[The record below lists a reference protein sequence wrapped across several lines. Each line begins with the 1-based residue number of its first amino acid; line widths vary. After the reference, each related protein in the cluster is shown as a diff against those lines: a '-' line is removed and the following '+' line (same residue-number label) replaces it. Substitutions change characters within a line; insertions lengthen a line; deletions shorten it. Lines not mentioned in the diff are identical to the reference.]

1 MAHQTIS
8 NRTRLGLQPRTP
20 GRFHR
25 PPGKR
30 KNPPRQLHSLRS
42 RQNHRRPQTTP
53 RSRKLTMRTLLPDD
67 TKIKNS
73 YSLPEVARALGVS
86 VRTIQRIV
94 SRREIRSVRIS
105 RTTRITRECLLEYLD
120 QNERTEEY

>member
-1 MAHQTIS
+1 
-8 NRTRLGLQPRTP
+8 
-20 GRFHR
+20 
-25 PPGKR
+25 
-30 KNPPRQLHSLRS
+30 
-42 RQNHRRPQTTP
+42 
-53 RSRKLTMRTLLPDD
+53 MRTLLPDD